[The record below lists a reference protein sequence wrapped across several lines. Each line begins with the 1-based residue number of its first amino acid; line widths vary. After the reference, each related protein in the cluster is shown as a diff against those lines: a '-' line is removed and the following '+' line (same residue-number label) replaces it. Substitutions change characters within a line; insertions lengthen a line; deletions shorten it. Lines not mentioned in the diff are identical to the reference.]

1 MAVNNDPD
9 ALKSLIKHLERKY
22 EIGRILYL
30 YQKELAKKLNE
41 VKPLS
46 SVLMPIE
53 VAVKNPT
60 VHKDIYSTI
69 KGLIIPQLANI
80 MAAHNKSAVNFM
92 LLIITFLFFYVCYYY
107 VY

>member
-1 MAVNNDPD
+1 MKPKITLLTWMAVNNDPD
-9 ALKSLIKHLERKY
+9 ALKSLIKHLEKKY

-69 KGLIIPQLANI
+69 KGLIIPQAN
-80 MAAHNKSAVNFM
+80 AKEAP
-92 LLIITFLFFYVCYYY
+92 TDRE
-107 VY
+107 